1 MMLEDR
7 ATEVRGTTT
16 FLSQSIISGV
26 FRVVN
31 IMILTRLLLQQ
42 EMGQIAVLG
51 IIYGVMQFLGAVGLN
66 YASPLVVPEEE
77 FHGRL
82 DRVKG
87 FLRRSVSLI
96 LTSSAILILLVVG
109 IAPYL
114 ISSTILSSQLILL
127 VALICPFS
135 ALEAFLDSFLLARY
149 QVRHLAAGRI
159 LFDITRV
166 LATVSLVI
174 MGFGIIG
181 VVVGWL
187 LGELAAVFVFGLAA
201 TRPLKVKSSPI
212 DMRPVL
218 AFALPSLL
226 FQTVDVTIQNTDRI
240 ILLVITDLSSLGVY
254 DVLLGIL
261 FMMSFVSLAVSTA
274 LYPVLTKLRL
284 NHTAEGDLRG
294 FGDAVGMLLRYIIML
309 LLPVA
314 IIAALNAHIIIQVL
328 FGASYANFPNASLAF
343 SLLLLSYAVWG
354 IVYALH
360 TVLRSMGES
369 RFFLLAGLGIIVFEI
384 MACWYLTSLYGLL
397 GSAITRSLYIMLL
410 LILSLARIRQHGI
423 RGIGRV
429 SVSVAKIGFASV
441 ISGVFVWWIAPVSF
455 LSLVIWLGASLGIY
469 VALLFLIHEVNPLD
483 FQVARHLLPLRLQG
497 LANWIERKYL

>member
-135 ALEAFLDSFLLARY
+135 ALEAFLDS
-149 QVRHLAAGRI
+149 
-159 LFDITRV
+159 
-166 LATVSLVI
+166 
-174 MGFGIIG
+174 
-181 VVVGWL
+181 
-187 LGELAAVFVFGLAA
+187 
-201 TRPLKVKSSPI
+201 
-212 DMRPVL
+212 
-218 AFALPSLL
+218 
-226 FQTVDVTIQNTDRI
+226 
-240 ILLVITDLSSLGVY
+240 
-254 DVLLGIL
+254 
-261 FMMSFVSLAVSTA
+261 
-274 LYPVLTKLRL
+274 
-284 NHTAEGDLRG
+284 
-294 FGDAVGMLLRYIIML
+294 
-309 LLPVA
+309 
-314 IIAALNAHIIIQVL
+314 
-328 FGASYANFPNASLAF
+328 
-343 SLLLLSYAVWG
+343 
-354 IVYALH
+354 
-360 TVLRSMGES
+360 
-369 RFFLLAGLGIIVFEI
+369 
-384 MACWYLTSLYGLL
+384 
-397 GSAITRSLYIMLL
+397 
-410 LILSLARIRQHGI
+410 
-423 RGIGRV
+423 
-429 SVSVAKIGFASV
+429 
-441 ISGVFVWWIAPVSF
+441 
-455 LSLVIWLGASLGIY
+455 
-469 VALLFLIHEVNPLD
+469 
-483 FQVARHLLPLRLQG
+483 
-497 LANWIERKYL
+497 